1 MKKPLQLQRQ
11 RGKTEVRLYEWTAEK
26 ELRTECNHY
35 NNIMALYL
43 KTKGD
48 FILVGDLMRSVL
60 LLAYK
65 PMEGNFEEIARDF
78 NPNWMSAIEILDDDN
93 FLGAENAFNL
103 FVCQKDSAATTDEER
118 QHLQEVGAFH
128 LGEFV
133 NVFCHG
139 SLVLQNLGESS
150 TPTQGSVLFGTVNG
164 MIGLVTS
171 LSEGWYSLLLD
182 LQTRLN
188 KVIKSVG
195 KIEHSLYP
203 SHIQTVTRTDTTC
216 TDCCGCL
223 WKTKSF
229 HTERKT
235 EQATG
240 FIDGDLIESFLDLGR
255 AKMQEVVST
264 LQIDDGS
271 GMKREATVDE
281 VIKIV
286 EELTRIH

>member
-1 MKKPLQLQRQ
+1 
-11 RGKTEVRLYEWTAEK
+11 
-26 ELRTECNHY
+26 
-35 NNIMALYL
+35 
-43 KTKGD
+43 
-48 FILVGDLMRSVL
+48 
-60 LLAYK
+60 
-65 PMEGNFEEIARDF
+65 IARDF
-78 NPNWMSAIEILDDDN
+78 NPNWMSAVEILDDDN

-118 QHLQEVGAFH
+118 QHLQEVGVFH

-171 LSEGWYSLLLD
+171 LSEGWYSLLMD
-182 LQTRLN
+182 LQNRLN

-203 SHIQTVTRTDTTC
+203 QTAFALYSVCAIDISLVYVYICDVTY
-216 TDCCGCL
+216 G
-223 WKTKSF
+223 KSF
-229 HTERKT
+229 NTERKT

>member
-1 MKKPLQLQRQ
+1 MYFSP
-11 RGKTEVRLYEWTAEK
+11 TV
-26 ELRTECNHY
+26 
-35 NNIMALYL
+35 
-43 KTKGD
+43 
-48 FILVGDLMRSVL
+48 
-60 LLAYK
+60 
-65 PMEGNFEEIARDF
+65 
-78 NPNWMSAIEILDDDN
+78 
-93 FLGAENAFNL
+93 
-103 FVCQKDSAATTDEER
+103 SAATTDEER
-118 QHLQEVGAFH
+118 QHLQEVGVFH

-182 LQTRLN
+182 LQNRLN

-195 KIEHSLYP
+195 KIEHSFW
-203 SHIQTVTRTDTTC
+203 R
-216 TDCCGCL
+216 
-223 WKTKSF
+223 SF

-235 EQATG
+235 ELATG